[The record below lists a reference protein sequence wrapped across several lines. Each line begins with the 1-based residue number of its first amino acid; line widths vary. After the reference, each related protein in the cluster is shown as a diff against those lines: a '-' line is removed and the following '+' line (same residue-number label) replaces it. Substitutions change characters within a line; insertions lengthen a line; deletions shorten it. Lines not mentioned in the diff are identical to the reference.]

1 MISKGD
7 IIMTD
12 KKDWSKILGSHYKT
26 LEQIFEEPPPDLTW
40 TEIQGLLKEVEK
52 EFQKDGV
59 ATYVDDLVPG
69 ENAINVQ
76 LNEVTKGTFYIADP
90 SKRVPKE
97 YIRRLRKLLEC
108 VGVIPSASRPR
119 GFRFLRSLQ

>member
-1 MISKGD
+1 MYTPKYSINNTILRNIG
-7 IIMTD
+7 IIEAAREVID
-12 KKDWSKILGSHYKT
+12 HA
-26 LEQIFEEPPPDLTW
+26 P
-40 TEIQGLLKEVEK
+40 LLPYYEK